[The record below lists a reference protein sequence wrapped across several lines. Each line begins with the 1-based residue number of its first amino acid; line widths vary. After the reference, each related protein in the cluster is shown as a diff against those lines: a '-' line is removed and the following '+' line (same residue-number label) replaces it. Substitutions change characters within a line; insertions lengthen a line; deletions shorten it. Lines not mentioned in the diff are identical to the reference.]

1 MKLYARA
8 MNGKVKVWSI
18 DILEDGYTIEITHG
32 YLGGNYI
39 SSRSRSNS
47 AFVEFNSKVRSK
59 RREGYKLAKEIGI
72 NDESVISNA
81 LLLEKLPL
89 SNLDL
94 DYNLKPMKAQKF
106 EAGKFSYPAFI
117 QPKINGIRAVLRW
130 EVVREGEGIFAKSI
144 AKAVFRSKEGL
155 IYSLPHITDKL
166 TEADFKIN
174 DELIA
179 YDGELYIHGEGL
191 NIIKSAIPMVN
202 YRGTLSVSSNPNLTK
217 CVKFWIFDLSID
229 TYSQAQRIELLG
241 DKLFPMINYAA
252 VELVESTIV
261 YDDDAALQY
270 TDVFINNG
278 FEGAVLRDGD
288 ALYAF
293 GKRPMSMV
301 KIKKFSDAEFEII
314 DVIPKPKEP
323 ETGLFVLKNDINDA
337 IFECNPMGTYA
348 QRSDFLINKSLIIGK
363 KATVKFYERSGIKQV
378 PFHAN
383 VVTVRDYD

>member
-18 DILEDGYTIEITHG
+18 DILEDGCTIEITHG

-39 SSRSRSNS
+39 NSRSRSNS

-130 EVVREGEGIFAKSI
+130 EVVREGEGIFAKSV

-217 CVKFWIFDLSID
+217 CIKFWIFDLSID

-261 YDDDAALQY
+261 YDDDSALQY

-323 ETGLFVLKNDINDA
+323 ETGLFVLKNDINDT

-383 VVTVRDYD
+383 VVTVRDYE